1 VSEVPGDST
10 SDCLFCRIVARQI
23 PAEIVAES
31 ERSVAFRDINPQVPT
46 HVLVV
51 PRRHIDDASSVVA
64 SDADDIVD
72 LLLVA
77 QQVSRSEQIAESGYR
92 LIMNVGKDAQ
102 NSVGHLHL
110 HVLGGAPLRG
120 SLG

>member
-1 VSEVPGDST
+1 MSEASSEPV
-10 SDCLFCRIVARQI
+10 SDCLFCRIVAGDI
-23 PAEIVAES
+23 PADIVAES
-31 ERSVAFRDINPQVPT
+31 ERSVAFRDISPQAPT

-51 PRRHIDDASSVVA
+51 PRRHIVDASAVVA

-77 QQVSRSEQIAESGYR
+77 QQVSESEGIAESGYR

-110 HVLGGAPLRG
+110 HVIGGAPLRG